1 MNTRSGSPR
10 RGLSLSFTGLVFTG
24 LALVSSAACSSQQP
38 ATQGTSTTAAGDLR
52 DNACSTGPL
61 LECPEGQLDGCAN
74 GTTTE
79 HRCVAAGRGRC
90 LDIRAALVK
99 CLDGEILTHDGCPE
113 PAYMKRCAPRSAQLP

>member
-1 MNTRSGSPR
+1 MNTRSHSPR
-10 RGLSLSFTGLVFTG
+10 RGLSLFFTG
-24 LALVSSAACSSQQP
+24 LALVSIAACSSKQP
-38 ATQGTSTTAAGDLR
+38 ATQGTSMAAGERREND
-52 DNACSTGPL
+52 CSTGPL

-79 HRCVAAGRGRC
+79 HRCVDAGRGRC

-113 PAYMKRCAPRSAQLP
+113 PAYMQRCAPRSAQLP